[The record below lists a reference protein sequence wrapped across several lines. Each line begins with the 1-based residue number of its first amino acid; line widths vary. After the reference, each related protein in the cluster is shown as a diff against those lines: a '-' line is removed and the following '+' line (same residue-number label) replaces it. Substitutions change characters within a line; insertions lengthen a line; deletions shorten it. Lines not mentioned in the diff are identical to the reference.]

1 MLSLKKCLRDIVNA
15 WPKISVGTQTGSLKI
30 GSLLIQWGNTSM
42 TIPSGANAAD
52 KFIDFPVKY
61 SLIPAVFGQ
70 CTFSTNYPDLFNI
83 TINTISTT
91 RFSMGFRNNYAT
103 KYTIPAVWIAIGKA

>member
-1 MLSLKKCLRDIVNA
+1 MLSLKQCLRDIANT
-15 WPKISVGTQTGSLKI
+15 WPKISVGAQSGSLKI

-42 TIPSGANAAD
+42 TIPSGANVAD

-70 CTFSTNYPDLFNI
+70 CTFSTNYPDL
-83 TINTISTT
+83 
-91 RFSMGFRNNYAT
+91 
-103 KYTIPAVWIAIGKA
+103 

>member
-1 MLSLKKCLRDIVNA
+1 MLSLKQCLKDIANFVD
-15 WPKISVGTQTGSLKI
+15 ISIGTQQGYLKV
-30 GSLLIQWGNTSM
+30 GKLLIQWGSTSM
-42 TIPSGANAAD
+42 TIPSGVNVAD

-70 CTFSTNYPDLFNI
+70 CTFNTNYPDLFNI

>member
-1 MLSLKKCLRDIVNA
+1 MLSLRKCLKDIANA
-15 WPKISVGTQTGSLKI
+15 WPKISVGSQTGSLKI

-42 TIPSGANAAD
+42 TIPSGANAAE

-83 TINTISTT
+83 TVNTISTSG
-91 RFSMGFRNNYAT
+91 FSMGFRNNYAT
-103 KYTIPAVWIAIGKA
+103 KYNLPAVWIAIGKA

>member
-1 MLSLKKCLRDIVNA
+1 MLSLKQCLTDIANFVDMS
-15 WPKISVGTQTGSLKI
+15 IGTQQGYLKV
-30 GSLLIQWGNTSM
+30 GKLLIQWGNTSM
-42 TIPSGANAAD
+42 TIPSGSTVAN
-52 KFIDFPVKY
+52 KFIDFPVEY

-70 CTFSTNYPDLFNI
+70 CTFDTNYSDLFNI
-83 TINTISTT
+83 TIHTISTT

>member
-1 MLSLKKCLRDIVNA
+1 MLSLRKCLKDIANA

-30 GSLLIQWGNTSM
+30 GPLLIQWGNTSM
-42 TIPSGANAAD
+42 TIPAGSNVAE
-52 KFIDFPVKY
+52 KKIQFPIPY
-61 SLIPAVFGQ
+61 SEDPAVFGQ

-83 TINTISTT
+83 TVTTISTT